1 MIADN
6 LHAYLVAQSG
16 ITNIVSTRVYPLI
29 LPQKPTYPAI
39 TYSDDDNNYTESFA
53 GQTDHVQSIFQLNGW
68 ATTYAGATTLG
79 AAIITALKNVSGSFD
94 TITVQRITVLSGPI
108 TVYEDS
114 VEAYRQTLIFS
125 IWHNEG

>member
-1 MIADN
+1 MIANN
-6 LHAYLVAQSG
+6 LYTYLAAQSG
-16 ITNIVSTRVYPLI
+16 ITNIVSTRIYPII

-39 TYSDDDNNYTESFA
+39 SYSDDDNNYTESFA

-68 ATTYAGATTLG
+68 AKTYAGATTLG
-79 AAIITALKNVSGSFD
+79 AAISTALKNASGSFGGI
-94 TITVQRITVLSGPI
+94 TIQRCTVISGPI

-114 VEAYRQTLIFS
+114 IEAYRQTYIFS